1 MLTNAIEAVGL
12 WVFLG
17 LLTVLAIAT
26 SPLWIPAAV
35 ITGLIRG
42 EASPDILR
50 DLLFYH
56 TAAAMALVMLV
67 LVTWLGS

>member
-26 SPLWIPAAV
+26 SPLWLPAAL
-35 ITGLIRG
+35 ITGYRRG
-42 EASPDILR
+42 VAGPEILEHR
-50 DLLFYH
+50 EFYLWSMATVAVGTVLLWL
-56 TAAAMALVMLV
+56 TA
-67 LVTWLGS
+67 

>member
-26 SPLWIPAAV
+26 SPLWMPAAV
-35 ITGLIRG
+35 ITGYRRG
-42 EASPDILR
+42 VAGPEILEYR
-50 DLLFYH
+50 EFYLWSMATVAVGAVALWL
-56 TAAAMALVMLV
+56 TA
-67 LVTWLGS
+67 